1 METTNTIKG
10 IEVIAYKIMK
20 SDITCRDFTYE
31 VGKTYK
37 TDKVELCEYEFHACL
52 NPKDVLKYYSEKTKS
67 RYFKV
72 KLSGEITKCG
82 KYYTQ
87 VAATEITI
95 LEEITDTFN
104 EVIKTEWWKSE
115 NVLDLLYFS
124 DGFAKVQRGDDK
136 WNLID
141 KDGKYLSDEW
151 FELVDYFNNGFAVVH
166 ISSGKYNFIDK
177 NGNYLSD
184 EWFDWAGKFFDGF
197 AVVRRED
204 NLYNLIGTNGNYL
217 FDKWFMYVGNFYD
230 GLALVQRANGE
241 WNLIDKDGKL
251 LSNEWYKWV
260 DDFKE
265 GFAEVQKANGEW
277 NFIDKQG
284 NYLFNEWF
292 YYLEDFNEGLAKVR
306 RSDGLYN
313 FIDTKRRILSNQ
325 WFSYAYSFNDDFAKV
340 QRTNGEWAKIDKTG
354 TLIKFKDMEEK
365 IKQVEDID
373 TLKELNKNLISENER
388 LTKKNMKLSEKYQST
403 HKKNASLKTAIA
415 SIKGFENAEQLCAE
429 LNRLKQ
435 QNKSLSEANAKLIA
449 DAKVYLKTID
459 EQKEVISV
467 SEKSI
472 GTINDKLK
480 IITLSQQSMHQ
491 ALKDS
496 GEEKSEL
503 IKKYKEALSAKCIAE
518 TKRDELE
525 KEKNSIETEKENIK
539 DVYRKLLSDWLNL
552 TNRVYKANLKTRIKY
567 LFTKDI

>member
-10 IEVIAYKIMK
+10 IEVIAYKGMNSDMTCKDFKYEIGK
-20 SDITCRDFTYE
+20 S
-31 VGKTYK
+31 YK
-37 TDKVELCEYEFHACL
+37 TDKVELCKCGFHACL
-52 NPKDVLKYYSEKTKS
+52 NPRDVLDYYSQSIKS

-72 KLSGEITKCG
+72 LLSGEITKCG
-82 KYYTQ
+82 SVDTN

-104 EVIKTEWWKSE
+104 EVINTTEWWKNE

-124 DGFAKVQRGDDK
+124 DGFARVQR
-136 WNLID
+136 
-141 KDGKYLSDEW
+141 SDRQ
-151 FELVDYFNNGFAVVH
+151 
-166 ISSGKYNFIDK
+166 YNFIDK
-177 NGNYLSD
+177 DGNYLFKEWFYWLGNFNEGFARVQRSNKLWNFIYRQGNYLSD
-184 EWFDWAGKFFDGF
+184 EWFDWVGDFYDSFARVQRKEDKQYNFIDKQGKLLSEEWFIDAYSLDYGF
-197 AVVRRED
+197 A
-204 NLYNLIGTNGNYL
+204 
-217 FDKWFMYVGNFYD
+217 K
-230 GLALVQRANGE
+230 VQRANGE
-241 WNLIDKDGKL
+241 W
-251 LSNEWYKWV
+251 
-260 DDFKE
+260 
-265 GFAEVQKANGEW
+265 
-277 NFIDKQG
+277 
-284 NYLFNEWF
+284 
-292 YYLEDFNEGLAKVR
+292 
-306 RSDGLYN
+306 YN
-313 FIDTKRRILSNQ
+313 
-325 WFSYAYSFNDDFAKV
+325 
-340 QRTNGEWAKIDKTG
+340 IDKTG
-354 TLIKFKDMEEK
+354 KLIKFKDMEEK

-388 LTKKNMKLSEKYQST
+388 LAKKNIKLSEKYQST
-403 HKKNASLKTAIA
+403 HKKNASLRTAIA

-459 EQKEVISV
+459 EQKKVISA

>member
-1 METTNTIKG
+1 MGNTIKG

-37 TDKVELCEYEFHACL
+37 TDKVELRYYGFQAYL

-115 NVLDLLYFS
+115 NVIDLLYFS
-124 DGFAKVQRGDDK
+124 DGFAIVQRGDDK

-166 ISSGKYNFIDK
+166 RSSGKYNFIDK

-230 GLALVQRANGE
+230 GLAIVQRG
-241 WNLIDKDGKL
+241 
-251 LSNEWYKWV
+251 
-260 DDFKE
+260 DD
-265 GFAEVQKANGEW
+265 EW
-277 NFIDKQG
+277 NFIDKNG
-284 NYLFNEWF
+284 NYLSDEWF
-292 YYLEDFNEGLAKVR
+292 YNVYSFKEGFAVVR

-313 FIDTKRRILSNQ
+313 FIDTKGRMLSNQ

-354 TLIKFKDMEEK
+354 TLIKFNEMEET

-388 LTKKNMKLSEKYQST
+388 LAKKNMKLSEKYQST
-403 HKKNASLKTAIA
+403 HKKNASLRTAIA

-449 DAKVYLKTID
+449 DAKGYLKTID
-459 EQKEVISV
+459 EQQKVISA

-503 IKKYKEALSAKCIAE
+503 VKRYKEALSAKSVAQA
-518 TKRDELE
+518 RQLELQE
-525 KEKNSIETEKENIK
+525 ENIQLRKENIQLRENI
-539 DVYRKLLSDWLNL
+539 D
-552 TNRVYKANLKTRIKY
+552 KASLIQRIKY
-567 LFTKDI
+567 VFTKSI

>member
-10 IEVIAYKIMK
+10 IEVIAYKGMEF
-20 SDITCRDFTYE
+20 DITCKGFHYE

-37 TDKVELCEYEFHACL
+37 TDSVELCNCGFHACL
-52 NPKDVLKYYSEKTKS
+52 NPREVFGYYPKYHSS

-82 KYYTQ
+82 YFDTK
-87 VAATEITI
+87 VVATEITI
-95 LEEITDTFN
+95 LEEINID
-104 EVIKTEWWKSE
+104 EVIETTEWWKND

-124 DGFAKVQRGDDK
+124 DGFARVQRGNK
-136 WNLID
+136 R
-141 KDGKYLSDEW
+141 
-151 FELVDYFNNGFAVVH
+151 
-166 ISSGKYNFIDK
+166 YNFIDK
-177 NGNYLSD
+177 QGNILFNEWLYWVGDFQDGLARVQRANSDWNYINKNGKIISD
-184 EWFDWAGKFFDGF
+184 EWFNYVGIPHDGF
-197 AVVRRED
+197 A
-204 NLYNLIGTNGNYL
+204 
-217 FDKWFMYVGNFYD
+217 K
-230 GLALVQRANGE
+230 
-241 WNLIDKDGKL
+241 
-251 LSNEWYKWV
+251 
-260 DDFKE
+260 
-265 GFAEVQKANGEW
+265 VQKTNGEW
-277 NFIDKQG
+277 NFIDK
-284 NYLFNEWF
+284 
-292 YYLEDFNEGLAKVR
+292 
-306 RSDGLYN
+306 
-313 FIDTKRRILSNQ
+313 
-325 WFSYAYSFNDDFAKV
+325 
-340 QRTNGEWAKIDKTG
+340 TG
-354 TLIKFKDMEEK
+354 KLIKFNEMEEK

-388 LTKKNMKLSEKYQST
+388 LAKKNMKLSEKYQST
-403 HKKNASLKTAIA
+403 NKKNASLKTAIA

-459 EQKEVISV
+459 EQKKVISV

>member
-10 IEVIAYKIMK
+10 KEVIAYKGMN
-20 SDITCRDFTYE
+20 SDMSCRDFKYE
-31 VGKTYK
+31 LGKSYK
-37 TDKVELCEYEFHACL
+37 TDKAELCNCGFHACL
-52 NPKDVLKYYSEKTKS
+52 NPLNILYPRYSSS

-72 KLSGEITKCG
+72 KLSGEITKCDLDD
-82 KYYTQ
+82 TQ

-95 LEEITDTFN
+95 LEDIN
-104 EVIKTEWWKSE
+104 IKELRNITEWWKND
-115 NVLDLLYFS
+115 NVLELLYYS
-124 DGFAKVQRGDDK
+124 DGFARVQRGDGLYTFIDKQGNYLSKEWFEWVDNFKEGFAVVQRGDKKYNLIDKKGNYLFDEWFYWADNFRGGLAKVQRGDDL
-136 WNLID
+136 W
-141 KDGKYLSDEW
+141 
-151 FELVDYFNNGFAVVH
+151 
-166 ISSGKYNFIDK
+166 NFIDK

-184 EWFDWAGKFFDGF
+184 EWFEKA
-197 AVVRRED
+197 
-204 NLYNLIGTNGNYL
+204 YYL
-217 FDKWFMYVGNFYD
+217 DY
-230 GLALVQRANGE
+230 GLG
-241 WNLIDKDGKL
+241 I
-251 LSNEWYKWV
+251 
-260 DDFKE
+260 
-265 GFAEVQKANGEW
+265 VQKANGEW
-277 NFIDKQG
+277 CN
-284 NYLFNEWF
+284 
-292 YYLEDFNEGLAKVR
+292 
-306 RSDGLYN
+306 
-313 FIDTKRRILSNQ
+313 
-325 WFSYAYSFNDDFAKV
+325 
-340 QRTNGEWAKIDKTG
+340 IDKTG
-354 TLIKFKDMEEK
+354 TLIKFNNMEET

-373 TLKELNKNLISENER
+373 TLKELNKNLISENEM
-388 LTKKNMKLSEKYQST
+388 LAKKNMKLSEKYQST
-403 HKKNASLKTAIA
+403 HKKNASLRTAIA

-459 EQKEVISV
+459 EQKKVISV

-503 IKKYKEALSAKCIAE
+503 IKKYKEALSAKSVAE

>member
-1 METTNTIKG
+1 MEETITIKG
-10 IEVIAYKIMK
+10 IEVIAYKSMK

-37 TDKVELCEYEFHACL
+37 TDKVELRYYGFQAYL
-52 NPKDVLKYYSEKTKS
+52 NPKDVLKYLSEKTKS
-67 RYFKV
+67 RYYKV

-82 KYYTQ
+82 KYSTQ

-104 EVIKTEWWKSE
+104 EVIKTTDWWK
-115 NVLDLLYFS
+115 NKIVLDLLYFS
-124 DGFAKVQRGDDK
+124 DGFAKVQRGDEL

-151 FELVDYFNNGFAVVH
+151 FEGTENFQEGFAVVH
-166 ISSGKYNFIDK
+166 RGDYKYNFINK

-217 FDKWFMYVGNFYD
+217 FDKWFMYIGNFYD

-241 WNLIDKDGKL
+241 WNLIDKNGNY
-251 LSNEWYKWV
+251 LSDEWYKFI

-313 FIDTKRRILSNQ
+313 FIDIKGRILSNQ
-325 WFSYAYSFNDDFAKV
+325 WFSYAYSFNDGFAKV
-340 QRTNGEWAKIDKTG
+340 QRTNGEYCKIDKNG
-354 TLIKFKDMEEK
+354 IIVEIFKKTETEMEEK

-388 LTKKNMKLSEKYQST
+388 LTKKNVKLSEKYQST
-403 HKKNASLKTAIA
+403 HKKNASLRTAIA

-449 DAKVYLKTID
+449 DAKGYLKTID
-459 EQKEVISV
+459 EQKEVISA

-472 GTINDKLK
+472 GAINDKLK

-496 GEEKSEL
+496 GDEKSEL
-503 IKKYKEALSAKCIAE
+503 GKKYKEALSAKSIAE
-518 TKRDELE
+518 ARQEELE
-525 KEKNSIETEKENIK
+525 KENRQLKEENIQLRENMIN
-539 DVYRKLLSDWLNL
+539 VYD
-552 TNRVYKANLKTRIKY
+552 KASLIQRIKY
-567 LFTKDI
+567 VFTKSI